1 MAEGLV
7 MRFGK
12 VTNVDDPHGGGRIQ
26 VRTVYDNIR
35 GENKELPWYIPLLP
49 KMLHVRPKVGE
60 LVLVI
65 SMAAGNFDEPSFYV
79 GPLISQE
86 DKLFREDADG
96 ALSITSTGYIGW
108 EENPRGKKGVQPTL
122 YPNTADIAIE
132 GRKDTG
138 IQLKDEEV
146 RVKAGV
152 KVVDERGPRN
162 NTSNPAFISLKYYPK
177 NDVFKEGYKSTATIV
192 ADKIN
197 LISRLSDDPET
208 KEIPVTEN
216 QDRKAEDKDNLIS
229 DSAMRELV
237 EKAHQVPYGDVLI
250 QFLDLFRTAFATH
263 VHPFPTMPP
272 CQDPNIVAVSSYD
285 LNKTLSDNVR
295 IN

>member
-12 VTNVDDPHGGGRIQ
+12 VTNVDDPHGGGRVQ
-26 VRTVYDNIR
+26 VRTPYDNIR

-197 LISRLSDDPET
+197 LISTLSDDPET
-208 KEIPVTEN
+208 EEIPVTEN

-237 EKAHQVPYGDVLI
+237 EKAHQVPYGDILI

>member
-7 MRFGK
+7 MRYGK

-35 GENKELPWYIPLLP
+35 KKNEELPWYIPLLP

-79 GPLISQE
+79 GPIISQE
-86 DKLFREDADG
+86 DKIFKEDADG
-96 ALSITSTGYIGW
+96 ALRITNTGYIGW

-152 KVVDERGPRN
+152 KVVDERGPKN

-197 LISRLSDDPET
+197 LISTLSDDPET

-237 EKAHQVPYGDVLI
+237 EKAHQVPYGDILI

-263 VHPFPTMPP
+263 IHPFPTMPP
-272 CQDPNIVAVSSYD
+272 CQDPNVIAVSSYD
-285 LNKTLSDNVR
+285 LNTTLSDNVR

>member
-7 MRFGK
+7 MRYGK

-197 LISRLSDDPET
+197 LISTLSDDPET
-208 KEIPVTEN
+208 EEIPVTEN

-237 EKAHQVPYGDVLI
+237 EKAHQVPYGDILI

>member
-7 MRFGK
+7 MRYGK

-35 GENKELPWYIPLLP
+35 GKNEELPWYIPLLP

-79 GPLISQE
+79 GPIISQE
-86 DKLFREDADG
+86 DKIFKEDADG
-96 ALSITSTGYIGW
+96 ALRITNTGYIGW

-152 KVVDERGPRN
+152 KVVDERGPKN

-263 VHPFPTMPP
+263 IHPFPTMPP

>member
-12 VTNVDDPHGGGRIQ
+12 VTNVDDPHGGGRVQ

-197 LISRLSDDPET
+197 LISTLSDDPET
-208 KEIPVTEN
+208 EEIPVTEN

-237 EKAHQVPYGDVLI
+237 EKAHQVPYGDILI

>member
-7 MRFGK
+7 MRYGK

-197 LISRLSDDPET
+197 LISTLSDDPET
-208 KEIPVTEN
+208 EEIPVTEN

-237 EKAHQVPYGDVLI
+237 EKAHQVPYGDILI

-285 LNKTLSDNVR
+285 LNTTLSDNVR

>member
-7 MRFGK
+7 MRYGK

-197 LISRLSDDPET
+197 LISTLSDDPDTE
-208 KEIPVTEN
+208 EIPVTEN

-237 EKAHQVPYGDVLI
+237 EKAHQVPYGDILI

-285 LNKTLSDNVR
+285 LNTTLSDNVR

>member
-7 MRFGK
+7 MRYGK

-65 SMAAGNFDEPSFYV
+65 SMAAGSFDEPSFYV

-197 LISRLSDDPET
+197 LISTLSDDPET
-208 KEIPVTEN
+208 EEIPVTEN

-237 EKAHQVPYGDVLI
+237 EKAHQVPYGDILI

>member
-7 MRFGK
+7 MRYGK

-65 SMAAGNFDEPSFYV
+65 SMAAGSFDEPSFYV

-197 LISRLSDDPET
+197 LISTLSDDPET

-237 EKAHQVPYGDVLI
+237 EKAHQVPYGDILI

-285 LNKTLSDNVR
+285 LNTTLSDNVR

>member
-197 LISRLSDDPET
+197 LISTLSDDPET
-208 KEIPVTEN
+208 EEIPVTEN

-237 EKAHQVPYGDVLI
+237 EKAHQVPYGDILI

>member
-7 MRFGK
+7 MRYGK
-12 VTNVDDPHGGGRIQ
+12 VTNVDDPHGGGRVQ

-197 LISRLSDDPET
+197 LISTLSDDPET
-208 KEIPVTEN
+208 EEIPVTEN

-237 EKAHQVPYGDVLI
+237 EKAHQVPYGDILI

-263 VHPFPTMPP
+263 IHPFPTMPP

>member
-12 VTNVDDPHGGGRIQ
+12 VTNVDDPHGGGRVQ

-65 SMAAGNFDEPSFYV
+65 SMAAGSFDEPSFYV

-197 LISRLSDDPET
+197 LISTLSDDPET
-208 KEIPVTEN
+208 EEIPVTEN

-237 EKAHQVPYGDVLI
+237 EKAHQVPYGDILI

>member
-1 MAEGLV
+1 
-7 MRFGK
+7 MR
-12 VTNVDDPHGGGRIQ
+12 TP
-26 VRTVYDNIR
+26 YDNIR
-35 GENKELPWYIPLLP
+35 KKNEELPWYIPLLP

-65 SMAAGNFDEPSFYV
+65 SMATGSFDEPSFYV
-79 GPLISQE
+79 GPIISQE
-86 DKLFREDADG
+86 DKIFKEDADG
-96 ALSITSTGYIGW
+96 SLRITNTGYIGW

-152 KVVDERGPRN
+152 KVVDERGPKN

-263 VHPFPTMPP
+263 IHPFPTMPP

>member
-79 GPLISQE
+79 GPIISQE
-86 DKLFREDADG
+86 DKIFKEDADG
-96 ALSITSTGYIGW
+96 SLRITNTGYIGW

-237 EKAHQVPYGDVLI
+237 EKAHQVPYGDILI

>member
-7 MRFGK
+7 MRYGK

-108 EENPRGKKGVQPTL
+108 EENPRAKKGVQPTL

-197 LISRLSDDPET
+197 LISTLSDDPDTE
-208 KEIPVTEN
+208 EIPVTEN

-237 EKAHQVPYGDVLI
+237 EKAHQVPYGDILI

-272 CQDPNIVAVSSYD
+272 CQAPNIVAVSSYD

>member
-7 MRFGK
+7 MRYGK

-26 VRTVYDNIR
+26 VRTPYDNIR
-35 GENKELPWYIPLLP
+35 GENNELPWYIPLLP

-197 LISRLSDDPET
+197 LISTLSDDPET
-208 KEIPVTEN
+208 EEIPVTEN

-237 EKAHQVPYGDVLI
+237 EKAHQVPYGDILI